1 MLEYSLMT
9 DKALM
14 RIGKKLQAAR
24 KLKDLTQE
32 QVAEK
37 VGISRTYYSQIENGE
52 RNPAATVIMD
62 ISKVLGVDISDILR

>member
-1 MLEYSLMT
+1 MT
-9 DKALM
+9 DKALT
-14 RIGKKLQAAR
+14 RICKKLQAAR

-32 QVAEK
+32 QVADK

-52 RNPAATVIMD
+52 RNPATTVIMD

>member
-1 MLEYSLMT
+1 MT
-9 DKALM
+9 DKALT

-32 QVAEK
+32 QVADK

-62 ISKVLGVDISDILR
+62 ISKVLSVDISDILR